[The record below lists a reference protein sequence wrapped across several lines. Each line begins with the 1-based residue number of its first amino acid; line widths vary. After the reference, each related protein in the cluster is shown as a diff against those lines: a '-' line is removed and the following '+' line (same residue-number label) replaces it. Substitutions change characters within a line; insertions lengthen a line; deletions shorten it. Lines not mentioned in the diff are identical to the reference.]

1 MANSDKN
8 IRITTSRNKATLP
21 SIVFTGSS
29 AGTSVL
35 TLEVRDDNSIAF
47 TGLDGDVFALDYD
60 LSSGT
65 IWSVNDKT
73 GVPFLR
79 TSFNGLIGI
88 AEFGG
93 TVGIGQTNP
102 LYKLDVKGNVGFAS
116 TNDNSYSILIDNVSA
131 AGSNSLQLRA
141 ANDLRFY
148 NTGNTFYTGF
158 QAGAATAN
166 TTYTWPLTSPASGTS
181 VLQSDTSGTLSWVAA
196 AAGGGGGAGTVAS
209 GTANQV
215 AIYAATG
222 ASVSGAANFTY
233 TTSSVTVT
241 NTTASTNNSS
251 GALLVH
257 GGIGASGQISGA
269 GASFTSTVFLNGI
282 RIGQGGNNITFT
294 DSAGTTIGD
303 FNTSNGWL
311 RSAQTTQSTTSG
323 TGALVSSGGL
333 GVAKAASIGETI
345 YALSTVNS
353 TSLST
358 GALIVSGGA
367 GFAKTIFVGDNINI
381 FKSGSVGALRLWN
394 SANTFYT
401 GLQAGAPAA
410 NTTYTLPITFPGTA
424 GSTLVSDTSGV
435 MSWSAPGGT
444 GTVTTLTAGNGI
456 TFSTGTTITTTG
468 TIRSKA
474 HYNLTFMSGY
484 TPTASGVDTVV
495 LRVPDAA
502 ADGGAVIYNCREV
515 IIRVETPSAGTSTIN
530 LQKYAGAGT
539 SAFSTTSVG
548 STTNIL
554 SAALSITG
562 ATTHEASSSTFAAG
576 HGTVAGGNKLR
587 INFTALNA
595 THVGF
600 NISLL
605 IEEQ

>member
-47 TGLDGDVFALDYD
+47 TGLDGDVFSLDYD

-79 TSFNGLIGI
+79 TSFNGLIGL

-102 LYKLDVKGNVGFAS
+102 LYKLDVKGQVGFAS
-116 TNDNSYSILIDNVSA
+116 TSDNSYSILIDNVST
-131 AGSNSLQLRA
+131 AGSNSLQIRS

-181 VLQSDTSGTLSWVAA
+181 VLQSDTSGTLSWVAVSA
-196 AAGGGGGAGTVAS
+196 SGGGAGTVAS

-222 ASVSGAANFTY
+222 ASVSGAANLTY
-233 TTSSVTVT
+233 NTTSVTVA

-251 GALLVH
+251 GALLVY

-303 FNTSNGWL
+303 FNTSNGWF
-311 RSAQTTQSTTSG
+311 RSAQTTNSTSLT
-323 TGALVSSGGL
+323 TGALV
-333 GVAKAASIGETI
+333 
-345 YALSTVNS
+345 
-353 TSLST
+353 
-358 GALIVSGGA
+358 VSGGA
-367 GFAKTIFVGDNINI
+367 GIAKTMFVGDNINI

-394 SANTFYT
+394 SAQTQYT
-401 GLQAGAPAA
+401 GLQAGNPAA
-410 NTTYTLPITFPGTA
+410 NTTYTLPIAFPGSGT
-424 GSTLVSDTSGV
+424 SVLTSDTSGTLT
-435 MSWSAPGGT
+435 WGAAGGGS
-444 GTVTTLTAGNGI
+444 GTVTTLTAGSGI
-456 TFSTGTTITTTG
+456 SFSTGSTITTTG
-468 TIRSKA
+468 TVRIKR
-474 HYNLTFMSGY
+474 YYRMLFMSGY
-484 TPTASGVDTVV
+484 TPNASGVDTVV
-495 LRVPDAA
+495 LKVPDNI
-502 ADGGAVIYNCREV
+502 DTGASDEIYNCKEV
-515 IIRVETPSAGTSTIN
+515 FMRVETANAGTSTIN
-530 LQKYAGAGT
+530 VQKYGYNGGVGV
-539 SAFSTTSVG
+539 SAFSTSSAG

-554 SAALSITG
+554 SAALSISG
-562 ATTHEASSSTFAAG
+562 ATTHEVGSSTFAAG
-576 HGTVAGGNKLR
+576 HGTVGSGDKLR
-587 INFTALNA
+587 VNFTALNA
-595 THVGF
+595 SHISFT
-600 NISLL
+600 ISLL

>member
-233 TTSSVTVT
+233 NTTSVTIT
-241 NTTASTNNSS
+241 NTTASNNNSS

-303 FNTSNGWL
+303 FNTSNGWF
-311 RSAQTTQSTTSG
+311 RSAQTTNSTSLT
-323 TGALVSSGGL
+323 TGALV
-333 GVAKAASIGETI
+333 
-345 YALSTVNS
+345 
-353 TSLST
+353 
-358 GALIVSGGA
+358 VSGGA

-401 GLQAGAPAA
+401 GLQAGAPSA
-410 NTTYTLPITFPGTA
+410 NTTYTLPITFPGSGTSVLA
-424 GSTLVSDTSGV
+424 SDTSGI
-435 MSWSAPGGT
+435 MSWIASGGGS
-444 GTVTTLTAGNGI
+444 GTVTTLTAGSGI

-468 TIRSKA
+468 TIRAKRPLVISFC
-474 HYNLTFMSGY
+474 TGY
-484 TPTASGVDTVV
+484 TPTASGADTNII
-495 LRVPDAA
+495 RIPDSPT
-502 ADGGAVIYNCREV
+502 DGTTALTYIPREFH
-515 IIRVETPSAGTSTIN
+515 IRVETPSAGTSTIQ
-530 LQKYAGAGT
+530 LEKYTGT
-539 SAFSTTSVG
+539 SAFSGTAVTS
-548 STTNIL
+548 
-554 SAALSITG
+554 LSITG
-562 ATTHEASSSTFAAG
+562 GAVYEVQSSVFAA
-576 HGTVAGGNKLR
+576 AGLALTSGDKMR

-595 THVGF
+595 THANFSVT
-600 NISLL
+600 LEL
-605 IEEQ
+605 EEN

>member
-196 AAGGGGGAGTVAS
+196 GAGGGGAGTVAS

-233 TTSSVTVT
+233 NTTSVTIT
-241 NTTASTNNSS
+241 NTTASNNNSS

-294 DSAGTTIGD
+294 DSAGTTIGS

-311 RSAQTTQSTTSG
+311 KSDQTTQSTTSG

-333 GVAKAASIGETI
+333 GVAKAASIGETV

-468 TIRSKA
+468 TIRRRTS
-474 HYNLTFMSGY
+474 YSLTFMSGY
-484 TPTASGVDTVV
+484 TPTAAGVDTVV
-495 LRVPDAA
+495 LRVPDSA
-502 ADGGAVIYNCREV
+502 ADGGALIYNCREV
-515 IIRVETPSAGTSTIN
+515 LIRVETPSAGTSTIN
-530 LQKYAGAGT
+530 VQKYAGAGT
-539 SAFSTTSVG
+539 TAFSTTSTG

-562 ATTHEASSSTFAAG
+562 ATVYEASSTTFAAG
-576 HGTVAGGNKLR
+576 HGTVAGGDKLR

-595 THVGF
+595 THASF

>member
-196 AAGGGGGAGTVAS
+196 AAGGGGGGGAGTVAS

-233 TTSSVTVT
+233 NTTSVTIT
-241 NTTASTNNSS
+241 NTTASNNNSS

-303 FNTSNGWL
+303 FNTSNGWF
-311 RSAQTTQSTTSG
+311 RSAQTTNSTSLT
-323 TGALVSSGGL
+323 TGALV
-333 GVAKAASIGETI
+333 
-345 YALSTVNS
+345 
-353 TSLST
+353 
-358 GALIVSGGA
+358 VSGGA
-367 GFAKTIFVGDNINI
+367 GIAKTMFVGDNINI

-401 GLQAGAPAA
+401 GLQAGAPSA
-410 NTTYTLPITFPGTA
+410 NTTYTLPITFPGSGTSVLA
-424 GSTLVSDTSGV
+424 SDTSGI
-435 MSWSAPGGT
+435 MSWIASGGGS
-444 GTVTTLTAGNGI
+444 GTVTTLTAGSGI

-468 TIRSKA
+468 TIRAKRPLVISFC
-474 HYNLTFMSGY
+474 TGY
-484 TPTASGVDTVV
+484 TPTASGADTNII
-495 LRVPDAA
+495 RIPDSPT
-502 ADGGAVIYNCREV
+502 DGTTALTYIPREFH
-515 IIRVETPSAGTSTIN
+515 IRVETPSAGTSTIQ
-530 LQKYAGAGT
+530 LEKYTGT
-539 SAFSTTSVG
+539 SAFSGTAITS
-548 STTNIL
+548 
-554 SAALSITG
+554 LSITG
-562 ATTHEASSSTFAAG
+562 GAVYEVQSSVFAA
-576 HGTVAGGNKLR
+576 AGLALTSGDKMR

-595 THVGF
+595 THANFSVT
-600 NISLL
+600 LEL
-605 IEEQ
+605 EEN